1 MNNGQVILELQ
12 GSKKD
17 FIGAWLT
24 RFIVCGALAYI
35 AKTGVDI
42 RDDTRD
48 MKKEWPQ
55 MQKDIGELKEQG
67 KTFAT
72 KIQLEETE
80 KRVKN
85 EFAETLKRSKIITS
99 TQGK

>member
-1 MNNGQVILELQ
+1 MNNGKVILELQ
-12 GSKKD
+12 GSRKD

-24 RFIVCGALAYI
+24 RFLVCGTLAYI

-55 MQKDIGELKEQG
+55 MQKDISELKEQG
-67 KTFAT
+67 RTFAT
-72 KIQLEETE
+72 KTQLEEAE
-80 KRVKN
+80 KRVKT
-85 EFAETLKRSKIITS
+85 EFAETLKKAKVITS